1 MFIRPFHLAR
11 RCLVLSTWRAAA
23 GPSGAHQGSRCARP
37 ARRLAALTGAG
48 LARLFDSQALKAF
61 CERQRSRGGK
71 KSGASREFG
80 RFCGWAPAC
89 HTDAMRRRE
98 KSFSADAALSG
109 STPSDLYDYA
119 KPAVRRLGR
128 PTRTVDSDWTVTDD
142 WPEAVPVSE
151 AEIEVFEAWFGDLF
165 DALFSTRC

>member
-1 MFIRPFHLAR
+1 LIVGTIFGHEALGEPLEDRP
-11 RCLVLSTWRAAA
+11 AA
-23 GPSGAHQGSRCARP
+23 PQGSRPARP
-37 ARRLAALTGAG
+37 ARRLSALTDAG
-48 LARLFDSQALKAF
+48 LARRFDGQALKAF
-61 CERQRSRGGK
+61 CERQRSRGGR
-71 KSGASREFG
+71 KSAAPRKLGPFWG
-80 RFCGWAPAC
+80 RGPPC
-89 HTDAMRRRE
+89 HTGAMGRRE
-98 KSFSADAALSG
+98 KSFLAPAALPG
-109 STPSDLYDYA
+109 PEPDDLYDYA